1 MSSSLNSAIHRFMA
15 QSRRALL
22 GLQPEDW
29 LEMATPV
36 NVPSTTDA
44 YPNWRRKLA
53 RDLETMFSDPD
64 IIRLLTAV
72 GDGRR
77 LALAP
82 ALGRSTKRAQDD
94 NDDRPG

>member
-1 MSSSLNSAIHRFMA
+1 MA
-15 QSRRALL
+15 QSRSALL

-36 NVPSTTDA
+36 NVPGTTDA
-44 YPNWRRKLA
+44 YPNWRRKLT

-64 IIRLLTAV
+64 IIRLLTV
-72 GDGRR
+72 LGDGRR

-82 ALGRSTKRAQDD
+82 APVLGRSVRRAQDG